1 MWLLSAMM
9 FLINGWFISSLWSI
23 VQRLKV
29 LPKRISNWRKRRMW
43 MQTVLFT
50 SRYKEVPR
58 YHSVCNVFQNILQRW
73 SIHDLYDLSFL
84 GVSIEALALRF
95 REFATGDDRTSC
107 VLKSIQNLFNKDFK
121 GIRIKSMQQTFI
133 RDIMGILLHQSCFQF
148 TLEGS
153 TYCTCTYFT
162 SEPTN

>member
-1 MWLLSAMM
+1 MVDLYHLFEVLCKDFKFCQNESVTGEKGVCGCKLFSLQADTKKFHDITVFAM
-9 FLINGWFISSLWSI
+9 FF
-23 VQRLKV
+23 K
-29 LPKRISNWRKRRMW
+29 
-43 MQTVLFT
+43 TF
-50 SRYKEVPR
+50 
-58 YHSVCNVFQNILQRW
+58 CNDER
-73 SIHDLYDLSFL
+73 SIHDLQDLSFL

-95 REFATGDDRTSC
+95 REFATGDDRISC

-162 SEPTN
+162 SEPTNQLFSRE